1 MEATPFIIFGNSH
14 LVTLFIII
22 SIAIA
27 LPITLKNSENEQK
40 IFVGKLMGLSAIL
53 LELIKPF
60 IWHYSMDFPWSELL
74 PIHMCNLSTIFI
86 GIFLI
91 TKKRL
96 FFEVSFFW
104 GIGGG
109 LNALLT
115 PDVPKNFPD
124 PQYILFFVGHGFLLI
139 AIFFACLGLK
149 NRPTLKSVKNGI
161 YFSFVVLPVIY
172 ITNILIGPP
181 ANYWYLGV
189 KPVGESLLNFFPE
202 PPFHIPLLILLGII
216 VFYLIYSPFWVY
228 DKFKKVSVE

>member
-1 MEATPFIIFGNSH
+1 MDVQPFEIFGNSH
-14 LVTLFIII
+14 IATLLTI
-22 SIAIA
+22 IAIA
-27 LPITLKNSENEQK
+27 FILPISLKNRESEK
-40 IFVGKLMGLSAIL
+40 ILIAKFLGISTII

-60 IWHYSMDFPWSELL
+60 IWHYSMDFPWARLI

-86 GIFLI
+86 GIFLL
-91 TKKRL
+91 TKKRI

-124 PQYILFFVGHGFLLI
+124 PQYVLFFVGHGLLI
-139 AIFFACLGLK
+139 VAIVFASLGLK
-149 NRPTLKSVKNGI
+149 NRPTLSSVRNGI
-161 YFSFVVLPVIY
+161 YFSLAVLPIIY
-172 ITNILIGPP
+172 LVNFLIGPP

-189 KPVGESLLNFFPE
+189 KPVGESLLDFFPD
-202 PPFHIPLLILLGII
+202 PPFHIPLLIILGIV

-228 DKFKKVSVE
+228 DKFKKVNAG

>member
-1 MEATPFIIFGNSH
+1 MDVQPFEIFGNSH
-14 LVTLFIII
+14 IATLLTI
-22 SIAIA
+22 IAIA
-27 LPITLKNSENEQK
+27 FILPISLKDRDSEK
-40 IFVGKLMGLSAIL
+40 ILIAKFLGVSAII

-60 IWHYSMDFPWSELL
+60 IWHYSMDFPWARLI

-86 GIFLI
+86 GIFLL
-91 TKKRL
+91 TKKRI

-124 PQYILFFVGHGFLLI
+124 PQYVLFFVGHGLLI
-139 AIFFACLGLK
+139 VAIVFASLGLK
-149 NRPTLKSVKNGI
+149 NRPTLSSVRNGI
-161 YFSFVVLPVIY
+161 YFSLAVLPIIY
-172 ITNILIGPP
+172 LVNILIGPP

-189 KPVGESLLNFFPE
+189 KPVGESLLDFFPD
-202 PPFHIPLLILLGII
+202 PPFHIPLLIILGIV

-228 DKFKKVSVE
+228 DKFKKVNAE

>member
-1 MEATPFIIFGNSH
+1 MDVQPFEIFGNSH
-14 LVTLFIII
+14 IATLLTI
-22 SIAIA
+22 IAIA
-27 LPITLKNSENEQK
+27 FILPISLKDRDSEK
-40 IFVGKLMGLSAIL
+40 ILIAKFLGVSAII

-60 IWHYSMDFPWSELL
+60 IWHYSMDFPWARLI

-86 GIFLI
+86 GIFLL
-91 TKKRL
+91 TKKRI

-124 PQYILFFVGHGFLLI
+124 PQYVLFFVGHGLLI
-139 AIFFACLGLK
+139 IAIVFASLGLK
-149 NRPTLKSVKNGI
+149 NRPTLSSVRNGI
-161 YFSFVVLPVIY
+161 YFSLAVLPIIY
-172 ITNILIGPP
+172 LVNILIGPP

-189 KPVGESLLNFFPE
+189 KPVGESLLDFFPD
-202 PPFHIPLLILLGII
+202 PPFHIPLLIILGIV

-228 DKFKKVSVE
+228 DKFKKVNAE

>member
-1 MEATPFIIFGNSH
+1 MDVQPFEIFGNSH
-14 LVTLFIII
+14 IATLLTI
-22 SIAIA
+22 IAIA
-27 LPITLKNSENEQK
+27 FILPISLKDRDSEK
-40 IFVGKLMGLSAIL
+40 ILIAKFLGISAII

-60 IWHYSMDFPWSELL
+60 IWHYSMDFPWARLI

-86 GIFLI
+86 GIFLL
-91 TKKRL
+91 TKKRI

-124 PQYILFFVGHGFLLI
+124 PQYVLFFVGHGLLI
-139 AIFFACLGLK
+139 VAIVFASLGLK
-149 NRPTLKSVKNGI
+149 NRPTLSSVRNGI
-161 YFSFVVLPVIY
+161 YFSLAVLPIIY
-172 ITNILIGPP
+172 LVNILIGPP

-189 KPVGESLLNFFPE
+189 KPVGESLLDFFPD
-202 PPFHIPLLILLGII
+202 PPFHIPLLIILGIV

-228 DKFKKVSVE
+228 DKFKKVNAE

>member
-1 MEATPFIIFGNSH
+1 MDVQPFEIFGNSH
-14 LVTLFIII
+14 IATLLTI
-22 SIAIA
+22 IAIA
-27 LPITLKNSENEQK
+27 FILPISLKDRDSEK
-40 IFVGKLMGLSAIL
+40 ILIAKFLGVSAII

-60 IWHYSMDFPWSELL
+60 IWHYSMDFPWARLI

-86 GIFLI
+86 GIFLL
-91 TKKRL
+91 TKKRI

-124 PQYILFFVGHGFLLI
+124 PQYVLFFVGHGLLI
-139 AIFFACLGLK
+139 VAIVFASLGLK
-149 NRPTLKSVKNGI
+149 NRPTLSSVKNGI
-161 YFSFVVLPVIY
+161 YFSLAVLPIIY
-172 ITNILIGPP
+172 LVNILIGPP

-189 KPVGESLLNFFPE
+189 KPVGESLLDFFPD
-202 PPFHIPLLILLGII
+202 PPFHIPLLIILGIV

-228 DKFKKVSVE
+228 DKFKKVNAE

>member
-1 MEATPFIIFGNSH
+1 MDVQPFEIFGNSH
-14 LVTLFIII
+14 IATLLTI
-22 SIAIA
+22 IAIA
-27 LPITLKNSENEQK
+27 FILPISLKDRESEKTLIAKFLGIST
-40 IFVGKLMGLSAIL
+40 II

-60 IWHYSMDFPWSELL
+60 IWHYSMDFPWARLI

-86 GIFLI
+86 GIFLL
-91 TKKRL
+91 TKKRI

-124 PQYILFFVGHGFLLI
+124 PQYVLFFVGHGLLI
-139 AIFFACLGLK
+139 IAIVFASLGLK
-149 NRPTLKSVKNGI
+149 NRPTLSSVRNGI
-161 YFSFVVLPVIY
+161 YFSLAVLPIIY
-172 ITNILIGPP
+172 LVNILIGPP

-189 KPVGESLLNFFPE
+189 KPVGESLLDFFPD
-202 PPFHIPLLILLGII
+202 PPFHIPLLIILGIV

-228 DKFKKVSVE
+228 DKFKKVNAE

>member
-1 MEATPFIIFGNSH
+1 MDVQPFEIFGNSH
-14 LVTLFIII
+14 IATLLTI
-22 SIAIA
+22 IAIA
-27 LPITLKNSENEQK
+27 FILPISLKDRESEK
-40 IFVGKLMGLSAIL
+40 ILIAKFLGISTII

-60 IWHYSMDFPWSELL
+60 IWHYSMDFPWARLI

-86 GIFLI
+86 GIFLL
-91 TKKRL
+91 TKKRI

-124 PQYILFFVGHGFLLI
+124 PQYVLFFVGHGLLI
-139 AIFFACLGLK
+139 VAIVFASLGLK
-149 NRPTLKSVKNGI
+149 NRPTLSSVRNGI
-161 YFSFVVLPVIY
+161 YFSLAVLPIIY
-172 ITNILIGPP
+172 LVNFLIGPP

-189 KPVGESLLNFFPE
+189 KPVGESLLDFFPD
-202 PPFHIPLLILLGII
+202 PPFHIPLLIILGIV

-228 DKFKKVSVE
+228 DKFKKVNAE

>member
-1 MEATPFIIFGNSH
+1 MDVQPFEIFGNSH
-14 LVTLFIII
+14 IATLLTI
-22 SIAIA
+22 IAIA
-27 LPITLKNSENEQK
+27 FILPISLKDKESEK
-40 IFVGKLMGLSAIL
+40 ILIAKFLGISTII

-60 IWHYSMDFPWSELL
+60 IWHYSMDFPWARLI

-86 GIFLI
+86 GIFLL
-91 TKKRL
+91 TKKRI

-124 PQYILFFVGHGFLLI
+124 PQYVLFFVGHGLLI
-139 AIFFACLGLK
+139 VAIVFASLGLK
-149 NRPTLKSVKNGI
+149 NRPTLSSVRNGI
-161 YFSFVVLPVIY
+161 YFSLAVLPIIY
-172 ITNILIGPP
+172 LVNILIGPP

-189 KPVGESLLNFFPE
+189 KPVGESLLDFFPD
-202 PPFHIPLLILLGII
+202 PPFHIPLLIILGIV

-228 DKFKKVSVE
+228 DKFKKVNAG

>member
-1 MEATPFIIFGNSH
+1 MDVQPFEIFGNSH
-14 LVTLFIII
+14 IATLLTI
-22 SIAIA
+22 IAIA
-27 LPITLKNSENEQK
+27 FILPISLKDRDSEK
-40 IFVGKLMGLSAIL
+40 ILIAKFLGVSAII

-60 IWHYSMDFPWSELL
+60 IWHYSMDFPWVRLI

-86 GIFLI
+86 GIFLL
-91 TKKRL
+91 TKKRI

-124 PQYILFFVGHGFLLI
+124 PQYVLFFVGHGLLI
-139 AIFFACLGLK
+139 IAIVFASLGLK
-149 NRPTLKSVKNGI
+149 NRPTLSSVRNGI
-161 YFSFVVLPVIY
+161 YFSLAVLPIIY
-172 ITNILIGPP
+172 LVNILIGPP

-189 KPVGESLLNFFPE
+189 KPVGESLLDFFPD
-202 PPFHIPLLILLGII
+202 PPFHIPLLIILGIV

-228 DKFKKVSVE
+228 DKLKKVNAE